1 MKENSYHN
9 LVLLERVCQSVSE
22 VCCTFTSI
30 WCGQTFGVV
39 VESVS
44 VCERKLI
51 HLTCVNTII
60 SILKSV
66 SRSLKVQSKCHQSSI
81 ESGDGMNTNEL
92 MYACLFVHNPLFVY
106 VYAVY

>member
-1 MKENSYHN
+1 MKENLHHN
-9 LVLLERVCQSVSE
+9 LVLLESVCKLVSE
-22 VCCTFTSI
+22 VCCTCTSI

-44 VCERKLI
+44 VCERKLM

-66 SRSLKVQSKCHQSSI
+66 SRSLKTSSNQVSQI
-81 ESGDGMNTNEL
+81 LN
-92 MYACLFVHNPLFVY
+92 FVNR
-106 VYAVY
+106 